1 MTSNESAYQPTKSLW
16 RVTPENPVRHH
27 DRLGY
32 ERCAALHNELLELG
46 WTGSGRSLDDLETN
60 TWFEIW
66 GQEAEDCRV
75 LLSDDLT
82 AFLERAQIPKQ
93 MMNIRFSFTCTA
105 LHLRSD
111 YGTPLTGDLKNQKNI
126 AILRFYWQILDQAI
140 LTGLPLIRKRTGLSC
155 KCQFM
160 TRP

>member
-16 RVTPENPVRHH
+16 RVTPENPVHYH
-27 DRLGY
+27 DRLDY

-82 AFLERAQIPKQ
+82 AFLERAQIPKTDDDYSLFFYVYGFAPPKRLWDTFDW
-93 MMNIRFSFTCTA
+93 RFEEPEKY
-105 LHLRSD
+105 R
-111 YGTPLTGDLKNQKNI
+111 
-126 AILRFYWQILDQAI
+126 LRFYWQILDQAI
-140 LTGLPLIRKRTGLSC
+140 LTGLPLIRKRTGLPC

-160 TRP
+160 THP